1 MIPLTLLKPA
11 DLQTSSSPAIT
22 SPTTPPPGSSIKPS
36 ISDPTSKSASFLAV
50 VQAFEVRDS
59 DQASNMS
66 VVRRAS
72 ISLIN
77 RTPPRDS
84 TAGEI
89 LDINSKPDFLK
100 FHAALNDLKGLTEQ
114 LSDFGSCLSSFDS
127 SEESGDEKQ
136 VVESAAKEDFKC
148 MNDKKRNKRNKRKL
162 KISPGKEIFLKKPNL
177 TGTVV
182 DKVTEN

>member
-1 MIPLTLLKPA
+1 
-11 DLQTSSSPAIT
+11 
-22 SPTTPPPGSSIKPS
+22 
-36 ISDPTSKSASFLAV
+36 
-50 VQAFEVRDS
+50 
-59 DQASNMS
+59 MS
-66 VVRRAS
+66 VVRVRRAS

-162 KISPGKEIFLKKPNL
+162 KISPGKEIFLKKLNL

-182 DKVTEN
+182 HKVIEN